1 MKPIKLQ
8 IKTKSQEYPIII
20 GNNLVSNFI
29 KITNNCSLKFD
40 KCLLVIDKNVSKKI
54 LKKIIKS
61 LNLKYKKKLI
71 FINTKK
77 KNLIG
82 DNLKI
87 KKMGFKFNY
96 KFNINEVS

>member
-61 LNLKYKKKLI
+61 LNNKKI
-71 FINTKK
+71 FIHLFKATEINKNQKSVNKILNILLKK
-77 KNLIG
+77 TLI
-82 DNLKI
+82 
-87 KKMGFKFNY
+87 
-96 KFNINEVS
+96 ERTA